1 MSYSLLHLSH
11 LKNDFP
17 PPEAAPECFSKS
29 LPILCILKFKES
41 TMPVKS
47 MNLEGSNQSCAAIM
61 DNSSSGGGG
70 GGGSVGGGGGGG
82 GRCVKE
88 EVGVGR
94 KVRTAKRPRQ
104 TNHYCVFRL

>member
-1 MSYSLLHLSH
+1 MCVCVHSYEGTYLVGSNRPVCCNRGMSIMSYSLLHLSH

-70 GGGSVGGGGGGG
+70 GGGRYPKG
-82 GRCVKE
+82 KD
-88 EVGVGR
+88 
-94 KVRTAKRPRQ
+94 Q
-104 TNHYCVFRL
+104 